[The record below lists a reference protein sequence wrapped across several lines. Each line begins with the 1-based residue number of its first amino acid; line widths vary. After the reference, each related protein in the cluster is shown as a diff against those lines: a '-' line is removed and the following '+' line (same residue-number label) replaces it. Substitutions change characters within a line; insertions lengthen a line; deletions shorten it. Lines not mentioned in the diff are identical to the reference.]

1 LVAASPKPNAGIR
14 PSISKHSNVLPKI
27 SMTLNDFQKMAC
39 KKFIKDKVG
48 NPKNESVERLREWLF
63 MKMNG
68 QRLPEKY
75 HPR

>member
-1 LVAASPKPNAGIR
+1 MDQAEAKLWEKINE
-14 PSISKHSNVLPKI
+14 VLKDYH
-27 SMTLNDFQKMAC
+27 LNEFQKLAC
-39 KKFIKDKVG
+39 RKFIKDKVG

-68 QRLPEKY
+68 QRFPEKY